1 MIFLLCLGLLLST
14 SAGARTCDREWDAYT
29 SMKQIEGLLVDT
41 SSVWAATT
49 GGVLRYDRVQRR
61 YDRFTRPD
69 GLAGNRIL
77 SLAADDEGNL
87 WFGSD
92 GQGLSRYRPATST
105 FDPAYLEFRGLAI
118 TSLLSVGTRLFVGTS
133 SGVSLF
139 LTDREEVKETYR
151 LLGGLPKDAAAL
163 DMALLDGT
171 LFVGTAQ
178 GIAWARL
185 DQPNLQDPESWRSLS
200 THGPAGTV
208 VPIGGVLYAATRGGV
223 LTYDPEEESFRPDY
237 WESVVSLGS
246 RAGRAVAATEGG
258 GLVERTEEGEWVG
271 IPAPEIA
278 EIKAISATG
287 EDLLWLGTG
296 AGLHVIGDRSALPS
310 SEPGSSRFY
319 EIEVTGEEEVW
330 AASVP
335 DDLHREAGIY
345 HLSEGR
351 WSVYERRSVVAFETD
366 AEGRIWTGSW
376 GAGVSIREAEGWRKV
391 STDETVLRS
400 SSSNNPNFVVVSD
413 IQRDRAGR
421 MWLLNT
427 LVGVAVFD
435 GYPPER
441 QFLFDQEALGLL
453 PGLDPYRMDIGP
465 GGLKWLVSRRSGL
478 VLLDDGGTPF
488 TGGDDRM
495 IALSQADESRLTSDR
510 LFDVLASRDGRV
522 WMAAENGVNVLTPD
536 YDRATGTLEVSGW
549 QTYDTSDGLPSAE
562 ISVFEE
568 DDDGN
573 IWVGTAAGLSR
584 INAGG
589 QVDLTFTRRNSCL
602 IGDQVKGLRYD
613 GERGVLWIGTL
624 DGLSRLRL
632 TPVDEPKP
640 PNVHPNPYV
649 TTGRQELTI
658 TGLPL
663 GASLRIYSVSGDLVA
678 DLRGQAGR
686 GTITWNG
693 LNEAG
698 FLVAAGVYY
707 YVAESETGES
717 VSGRFALLNGVRP

>member
-14 SAGARTCDREWDAYT
+14 SVSARTCDREWDAYT

-151 LLGGLPKDAAAL
+151 LLGDLPKDAAAL

-246 RAGRAVAATEGG
+246 RGRARGGGHRGGRTGGAHRRGVSGWGSRPRRSRRSRPSAPRGRTCCGSAPAPVCTSSATSPPSRPANRDRAGSTRSRSRERKRCGRPACPTTCTARPASITCPRAAGRSTSEGASSLSRPTPKGASGPAAGG
-258 GLVERTEEGEWVG
+258 
-271 IPAPEIA
+271 
-278 EIKAISATG
+278 
-287 EDLLWLGTG
+287 
-296 AGLHVIGDRSALPS
+296 
-310 SEPGSSRFY
+310 PGSPF
-319 EIEVTGEEEVW
+319 
-330 AASVP
+330 A
-335 DDLHREAGIY
+335 
-345 HLSEGR
+345 
-351 WSVYERRSVVAFETD
+351 RR
-366 AEGRIWTGSW
+366 
-376 GAGVSIREAEGWRKV
+376 EGWRKV
-391 STDETVLRS
+391 PTDETVLRS

-413 IQRDRAGR
+413 IHRDQAGR

-453 PGLDPYRMDIGP
+453 PGLDLYRMDIGP
-465 GGLKWLVSRRSGL
+465 GGLKWARQPQVGSRPARRRRHSL
-478 VLLDDGGTPF
+478 HRRRRPH
-488 TGGDDRM
+488 DRP
-495 IALSQADESRLTSDR
+495 LPGRREPADERPPLR
-510 LFDVLASRDGRV
+510 RPRQPGRPGLDGRGKRC
-522 WMAAENGVNVLTPD
+522 ERPD
-536 YDRATGTLEVSGW
+536 PRLRPRHRDPG
-549 QTYDTSDGLPSAE
+549 
-562 ISVFEE
+562 
-568 DDDGN
+568 
-573 IWVGTAAGLSR
+573 
-584 INAGG
+584 
-589 QVDLTFTRRNSCL
+589 
-602 IGDQVKGLRYD
+602 GLR
-613 GERGVLWIGTL
+613 L
-624 DGLSRLRL
+624 
-632 TPVDEPKP
+632 
-640 PNVHPNPYV
+640 
-649 TTGRQELTI
+649 
-658 TGLPL
+658 
-663 GASLRIYSVSGDLVA
+663 A
-678 DLRGQAGR
+678 DLRHLRRAALGR
-686 GTITWNG
+686 DQRFRGGRRRQCLGRHVSWPVAHQCQRPGGPHLHPEEQLPHRGPREGTALRRRPRRAVDRDPRRPQPPAPDPG
-693 LNEAG
+693 
-698 FLVAAGVYY
+698 
-707 YVAESETGES
+707 
-717 VSGRFALLNGVRP
+717 GRPPDRSPPTSIPTPT